1 MESFQRY
8 IHDKQQKIGSFF
20 KDSNVK
26 YLNFSYITAF
36 VVFIFLLSFQNCKT
50 TDIDTAVEGSGL
62 PGSGSIK
69 EPSYDVGQIVE
80 LDIKNGETL
89 ADRLLPLKTDVKFQ
103 LFNVDP
109 TSDSY
114 KWTIQ
119 RGFDSVLPE
128 TSISTSTYQTKFS
141 KSGAH
146 DVFASSYKS
155 TELKTRASKRFI
167 IGASCLASDIL
178 EIELLSETAAS
189 FKIGESGSA
198 TFVLKD
204 SDSFSSIQWKATTL
218 PSGQVVTNDDGVDT
232 LTVDLS
238 SETTSGSLVIEVS
251 AENTQRSGC
260 LTYRK
265 KEVIVTSNTRP
276 YFNPLS
282 FTDGSNN
289 VPVTLENNDIYK
301 FTRPKTT
308 RFIEIEVLNAE
319 SCQYQANDGNAVNFS
334 CDGEL
339 IQIPSSS
346 GTDCISATITLIA
359 SNSHG
364 ESHSQSYYYYCG
376 ENDTYCYFGLV
387 SQQVGSQICPIQLA
401 SSEDGKGP
409 DIQFQKRSDFEVDP
423 SSGRCGTTQNICQIG
438 TLKDVADTETHYQ
451 WQCVGTG
458 STADCQDA
466 KVTVLNSTTT
476 TTQKIIGR
484 CGSYQ
489 GDSDASCA
497 AGNFHND
504 PGHTNTQYR
513 WTCRSIPHTTPNR
526 EVECSEAKPTPPA
539 TQRPRP
545 PATQRPRPPATQR
558 PRPPATQRP
567 RPPAT
572 QRPRPP
578 ATQRPRP
585 PATQRPTPPA
595 TQRPTPPATQRPR
608 PPATQRP
615 TPPATQRPTPPA
627 TQRPTPPVI
636 QRPTPPATQRPTPP
650 ATQRPTPP
658 VIQRPTPP
666 ATQRPT
672 PPATQRPTPPA
683 TQRPTPPA
691 TQRPT
696 PPATQRPTPPATQR
710 PTPPATQRPRPPATQ
725 RPRPPATQRPR
736 PPATQR
742 PPTTRP
748 PDPCAGVSCSNDK
761 VCRNGSCV
769 CPGQCC
775 PFCKSGQVCTNGS
788 CVNRKGG
795 GGNRPINCDN
805 DDHNDLHCQGP

>member
-26 YLNFSYITAF
+26 YLNFSYIAAF
-36 VVFIFLLSFQNCKT
+36 AVFIFLFSFQNCKT

-62 PGSGSIK
+62 PGSGSTK

-178 EIELLSETAAS
+178 EIKLSSESAAS

-198 TFVLKD
+198 TFVLQD
-204 SDSFSSIQWKATTL
+204 SDSFSSIQWKATL
-218 PSGQVVTNDDGVDT
+218 PSGQVVTNGDDEDA

-251 AENTQRSGC
+251 AENTERSGC

-526 EVECSEAKPTPPA
+526 EVGCSEAKPTPPATQRPRPPATQRPTPPA

-585 PATQRPTPPA
+585 PATQRP
-595 TQRPTPPATQRPR
+595 RPPATQRPR

-710 PTPPATQRPRPPATQ
+710 PTTTQ
-725 RPRPPATQRPR
+725 
-736 PPATQR
+736 
-742 PPTTRP
+742 P
-748 PDPCAGVSCSNDK
+748 PDPDPECGPSNPSTGGTCNKGRLARDCTCPGGSCSFR
-761 VCRNGSCV
+761 CSGNGKTIF
-769 CPGQCC
+769 CPC
-775 PFCKSGQVCTNGS
+775 SGGD
-788 CVNRKGG
+788 R
-795 GGNRPINCDN
+795 
-805 DDHNDLHCQGP
+805 